1 MKKLCLTAAA
11 AALLVLTACG
21 AKKAAPVVT
30 EMNTVFYGADGSQLA
45 TQRTVNTYDEKG
57 LALRTEIEQD
67 GTLLMRLE
75 STYNEDGVLTGSV
88 QYDSAGN
95 VTGTNTYDENG
106 NLLTL
111 VSTTS
116 VATPEGGI
124 ETGEI
129 RRTCTY
135 DGQGRLLEDVFE
147 TPYSTEIKRYT
158 YNDDGT
164 GAMELERDGAVQYT
178 DTLTLDENGNI
189 QTQTRSGDTGES
201 VTTYNGSGDLLSV
214 VATDANGEVTSE
226 QTYTYDKDGNLL
238 SEVWN
243 IQGTPREIT
252 YTYDEY
258 GNELSRRRVE
268 NGVLAEESTSTVLPL
283 DEALAQQA
291 DAQ

>member
-21 AKKAAPVVT
+21 AKKTAPVVT

-57 LALRTEIEQD
+57 LAMRTEIEQD

-88 QYDSAGN
+88 QYDGAGN

-158 YNDDGT
+158 YNGDGT

-178 DTLTLDENGNI
+178 DTLTLDEDGNI

-201 VTTYNGSGDLLSV
+201 VTHLQRQRRPAESV
-214 VATDANGEVTSE
+214 VTTDANRRGHKRTDLYLRQRR
-226 QTYTYDKDGNLL
+226 QTC
-238 SEVWN
+238 
-243 IQGTPREIT
+243 
-252 YTYDEY
+252 
-258 GNELSRRRVE
+258 
-268 NGVLAEESTSTVLPL
+268 
-283 DEALAQQA
+283 
-291 DAQ
+291 

>member
-21 AKKAAPVVT
+21 AKETAPVVT
-30 EMNTVFYGADGSQLA
+30 EMNAVFYGADGSQLA

-88 QYDSAGN
+88 QYDGAGN
-95 VTGTNTYDENG
+95 VTGTNTYNANGDLLTMVSTQLVNG
-106 NLLTL
+106 NGQW
-111 VSTTS
+111 V
-116 VATPEGGI
+116 E
-124 ETGEI
+124 EDI

-135 DGQGRLLEDVFE
+135 DEQGRLLEDVFE

-178 DTLTLDENGNI
+178 DALTLDENGNI

-201 VTTYNGSGDLLSV
+201 VATYNSSGDLLSV
-214 VATDANGEVTSE
+214 VATDADGEVTSE

-252 YTYDEY
+252 YTYDKY
-258 GNELSRRRVE
+258 GNELSHRRVE

>member
-11 AALLVLTACG
+11 AALLMLTACG
-21 AKKAAPVVT
+21 AKKTAPVVT
-30 EMNTVFYGADGSQLA
+30 EMNAIFYNTDGSQLA
-45 TQRTVNTYDEKG
+45 TQRTSFTYDESG
-57 LALRTEIEQD
+57 RQLSAEIELN
-67 GTLLMRLE
+67 GTLLQR
-75 STYNEDGVLTGSV
+75 SV
-88 QYDSAGN
+88 P
-95 VTGTNTYDENG
+95 VYDENG
-106 NLLTL
+106 IMTGGVIYDGEGNVTTTNTYNANGDLLTM
-111 VSTTS
+111 VSTQL
-116 VATPEGGI
+116 VNGNGQWVE
-124 ETGEI
+124 EEI

-135 DGQGRLLEDVFE
+135 DEQGRLLEDVFE
-147 TPYSTEIKRYT
+147 APYSTEIKRYT

-178 DTLTLDENGNI
+178 DALTLDENGNI
-189 QTQTRSGDTGES
+189 QTQTRSGDTDES

-214 VATDANGEVTSE
+214 VSTDANGEVTSE

-258 GNELSRRRVE
+258 GNELSHRRVE